1 VKAWQVLAGPVAGL
15 VLGAVDSVVNHVP
28 VLLGEVGAARA
39 DRGGWSQTAEFAS
52 LILDAGWAWA
62 ATAVL
67 VGWLVSRSGPAA
79 LLQGALAGGLALV
92 CATAAYYGTDLLFDG
107 GAWWGST
114 TRYWLIG
121 SVVLGPPLGA
131 AGALI
136 RRPGVAGT
144 VAALVVPAGA
154 ALQMVLLPPPPDSLM
169 AVPVQVTV
177 WLGAALATAL
187 VIRRLVHD
195 GRKRREAM
203 STRRR

>member
-1 VKAWQVLAGPVAGL
+1 
-15 VLGAVDSVVNHVP
+15 
-28 VLLGEVGAARA
+28 
-39 DRGGWSQTAEFAS
+39 
-52 LILDAGWAWA
+52 
-62 ATAVL
+62 

-79 LLQGALAGGLALV
+79 LLRSALAGGLALI

-107 GAWWGST
+107 GTWWSST

-131 AGALI
+131 VGALI

-177 WLGAALATAL
+177 WLGAALATTL
-187 VIRRLVHD
+187 ILRRLILD
-195 GRKRREAM
+195 GRKRVEAM